1 MDLDR
6 AGQDR
11 LLAEVCDLVDD
22 QGGVWSSVEARLR
35 ERYPDED
42 DLEDALTMA
51 LVPLYAYRVRG
62 GPEVSAGPEFVRQMR
77 DELVASAEPQAPS
90 RRWVRRRA
98 S

>member
-11 LLAEVCDLVDD
+11 LLAEVCELVDD
-22 QGGVWSSVEARLR
+22 QGGVWSSVEARLA

-51 LVPLYAYRVRG
+51 LVPLYAWRAPG
-62 GPEVSAGPEFVRQMR
+62 GPAFVRQMR
-77 DELVASAEPQAPS
+77 DALVASAETQAPS
-90 RRWVRRRA
+90 RRWSRRRA